1 MPERSLSSAELIM
14 DVKEESIL
22 GSELE
27 SHWYYVSKGRALR
40 SMLRGAECSEI
51 LDVGAGS
58 GIFSRQLLDA
68 GIGDCATCVD
78 PAYPKE
84 YTESHNGHQLS
95 FVRSHDQQ
103 TQDLVLLMDVL
114 EHVEDDV
121 QLLRQYTEL
130 MPRDGLVAITVPAFK
145 FLWSGHDVFLEHYRR
160 YSRSMLMKLVTDAG
174 LELVDC
180 RYFFGMLFPAV
191 AALRLANAR
200 KLRNS
205 TAEPKSSLKSHGKML
220 NSMLTRIHDLERH
233 LLFPINKIAGLSL
246 FCIAR
251 PRRQA

>member
-1 MPERSLSSAELIM
+1 M

-22 GSELE
+22 GSGLAE
-27 SHWYYVSKGRALR
+27 HWYYVSKGRALR
-40 SMLRGAECSEI
+40 SMLGDTQHKAI

-68 GIGDCATCVD
+68 GIGNTATCVD
-78 PAYPKE
+78 PAYSRE
-84 YTESHNGHQLS
+84 HEELHNGHQIS
-95 FVRSHDQQ
+95 FVRSTGEA

-121 QLLRQYTEL
+121 ELLRHYTES
-130 MPRDGLVAITVPAFK
+130 MPRDGLVAITVPAFQ

-160 YSRSMLMKLVTDAG
+160 YTKSMLKQVVADAG
-174 LELVDC
+174 LEVVRS

-191 AALRLANAR
+191 AAARLANAWR
-200 KLRNS
+200 LRHQ
-205 TAEPKSSLKSHGKML
+205 AVQPKSSLRRHSNFT
-220 NSMLTRIHDLERH
+220 NSVLTRIHDIERV
-233 LLFPINKIAGLSL
+233 LLFPINGLAGLSL

-251 PRRQA
+251 PRP